1 VRVDYSDGVTPSVNF
16 AWDRQG
22 RRTGA
27 GDANAMFDYHYN
39 AAGLLESEQCVSGL
53 LAGMNVTNGYDVLLR
68 RTNLTTI
75 SQSGMLYHVGYGYDA
90 ASRLNVVESG
100 GNTAEYSYLANSPLV
115 EQIQFKNGG
124 MVRMTTT
131 KTYDLVNRLTS
142 ISSAPSAPSASSVV
156 SFKYQMNSASQR
168 TAITNAD
175 GSHWRYGYD
184 SLGQVTSGNKH
195 WADGSSVAGQQFG
208 YQFDDIGNR
217 KSASVAGGESGLTRR
232 DLGYTANVL
241 NQYEKR
247 DISRWIPQSGT
258 ANALSTVTLND
269 QHTVRQG
276 EYYWGELYAE
286 NSAAPA
292 WVGIT
297 NLGVLNDGTNPDV
310 VTGYEGH
317 KYAPKT
323 PEAFTH
329 DDDGN
334 LTTDGRWTYTWDAA
348 DRLVGI
354 SILST
359 INSQQSTFFYD
370 GLGRRVQM
378 LETTNGVTASDKRF
392 VWVSTELA
400 EERDATGA
408 LVTKRFFG
416 QGEQQWS
423 MIDNQP
429 VCQNFYYTR
438 DHLGSVREMTDVG
451 GVVRARYEYDPYG
464 VRSKVSGDLD
474 ADFGFTGHYYHAP
487 SDLHLAL
494 YRAYDAGTGR
504 WLSRDPIAEKGGLNL
519 YAYCGNNPINGVDPL
534 GLSAGS
540 AAWAFLKGAV
550 STVVVGG
557 AIALA
562 LTASSPIIIA
572 GGLAAAMSAAVYGGY
587 QLGKGIYELATRT
600 DSATGETI
608 SEDEALDR
616 AAGML
621 GGLSVGVGVLGYG
634 RVMKWINQSKPCP
647 PAVRQK

>member
-1 VRVDYSDGVTPSVNF
+1 
-16 AWDRQG
+16 
-22 RRTGA
+22 
-27 GDANAMFDYHYN
+27 
-39 AAGLLESEQCVSGL
+39 
-53 LAGMNVTNGYDVLLR
+53 
-68 RTNLTTI
+68 
-75 SQSGMLYHVGYGYDA
+75 
-90 ASRLNVVESG
+90 
-100 GNTAEYSYLANSPLV
+100 
-115 EQIQFKNGG
+115 
-124 MVRMTTT
+124 
-131 KTYDLVNRLTS
+131 
-142 ISSAPSAPSASSVV
+142 VV
-156 SFKYQMNSASQR
+156 SFKYQLNSASQR

-217 KSASVAGGESGLTRR
+217 KSASVAGGESGLTMR

-258 ANALSTVTLND
+258 ANDPSTVTLND
-269 QHTVRQG
+269 KPTVRQG
-276 EYYWGELYAE
+276 DYYWGEVYAE
-286 NSAAPA
+286 NSTGPA
-292 WVGIT
+292 WLGIT

-487 SDLHLAL
+487 SGLQLAL

-519 YAYCGNNPINGVDPL
+519 YAYCRNNPLNAADSTGFEPIPVSYYADEFSRLAKNVQALQAGITQSELTLQQLKAMGAPQARECGYSAYWLWNISQAYRIGQLEQQLSQMKSQLPQAKQAAAAALAAYNLAASGGVAFVS
-534 GLSAGS
+534 GLMVESAGTVLIGGG
-540 AAWAFLKGAV
+540 AGAV
-550 STVVVGG
+550 GAGVAWTGVGAAAVGG
-557 AIALA
+557 AA
-562 LTASSPIIIA
+562 
-572 GGLAAAMSAAVYGGY
+572 
-587 QLGKGIYELATRT
+587 
-600 DSATGETI
+600 
-608 SEDEALDR
+608 
-616 AAGML
+616 
-621 GGLSVGVGVLGYG
+621 LGYG
-634 RVMKWINQSKPCP
+634 VGKISIKEQTIHEWIGSGLYYMCP
-647 PAVRQK
+647 SCFN